1 MVRQVFSLFAC
12 LALVLISGFGFNGVG
27 GPSVAAAESSGYVSE
42 GKRDPFRPLSMMRA
56 AKPDPVKPQTPLQ
69 RYELG
74 QLTLVGIISRVD
86 PPRAMVEDSA
96 GLGFILTPGT
106 PIGRNG
112 GVVTD
117 IRERG
122 VVVEEW
128 HTDIIGERHRKEILM
143 VLASDESEFQP

>member
-1 MVRQVFSLFAC
+1 MVFRVFSLVVCFSWG
-12 LALVLISGFGFNGVG
+12 LVSGPSASGFME
-27 GPSVAAAESSGYVSE
+27 PASALAASPAYDSE
-42 GKRDPFRPLSMMRA
+42 GKRDPFRPLSMMRTA
-56 AKPDPVKPQTPLQ
+56 RPDPITPQTPLQ
-69 RYELG
+69 RYELA
-74 QLTLVGIISRVD
+74 QLKLVGIVSRVE

-117 IRERG
+117 IQERG

-128 HTDIIGERHRKEILM
+128 HTDIIGERHRKEIVM

>member
-1 MVRQVFSLFAC
+1 MIWGVFLLLGF
-12 LALVLISGFGFNGVG
+12 LVLGPVSTVG
-27 GPSVAAAESSGYVSE
+27 AASEYVSE
-42 GKRDPFRPLSMMRA
+42 GKRDPFRPLSMMRT
-56 AKPDPVKPQTPLQ
+56 AKPDPVKPLTPLQ
-69 RYELG
+69 RYEIG
-74 QLTLVGIISRVD
+74 QLKLVGIISRVE
-86 PPRAMVEDSA
+86 PPRAMVEDSS

-112 GVVTD
+112 GIVTD

-128 HTDIIGERHRKEILM
+128 HTDIIGERHRKEIVM

>member
-1 MVRQVFSLFAC
+1 MMRGLFLIVAC
-12 LALVLISGFGFNGVG
+12 LALVPLSASG
-27 GPSVAAAESSGYVSE
+27 AAAEYESE
-42 GKRDPFRPLSMMRA
+42 GKRDPFRPLSMMRT
-56 AKPDPVKPQTPLQ
+56 AKPDPITPLTPLQ
-69 RYELG
+69 RYEIG
-74 QLTLVGIISRVD
+74 QLKLVGIISRVE
-86 PPRAMVEDSA
+86 PPRAMVEDSS

-112 GVVTD
+112 GVVKD

-128 HTDIIGERHRKEILM
+128 HTDIIGERHRKEIVM